1 MDVILLGPP
10 GAGKGTQALLIEQQ
24 VGLTHVSSGD
34 LFRAAIRQGTPL
46 GLQAQ
51 GFMDRGELV
60 PDKLVIR
67 MIIER
72 VGCAD
77 CDNGALF
84 DGLPRTVAQAVALDA
99 ALADHERQIDYV
111 VFLSVPNEVLLRRM
125 AGRQICAGCGAIH
138 NTYYFPARR
147 PGVCDTCGDRLFQ
160 RADDTLETARHR
172 LEVYFAQTLPLIEY
186 YRRQGKLV
194 ELDGQRDIVRVSEA
208 MLEALGLLQVL
219 EVAAPMNPGCATI
232 ERGAAFA

>member
-10 GAGKGTQALLIEQQ
+10 GAGKGTQALVIEQQ

-34 LFRAAIRQGTPL
+34 LFRTAIRLGTPL
-46 GLQAQ
+46 GIQAQ
-51 GFMDRGELV
+51 SFMNRGELV
-60 PDKLVIR
+60 PDELVIR

-72 VGCAD
+72 VGRAD

-84 DGLPRTVAQAVALDA
+84 DGFPRTAAQAIALDG
-99 ALADHERQIDYV
+99 ALAEHERQIDYV
-111 VFLSVPNEVLLRRM
+111 LFLNVPNEVLLRRM
-125 AGRQICAGCGAIH
+125 VGRQICAGCGAIH
-138 NTYYFPARR
+138 NSYYFPSRR
-147 PGVCDTCGDRLFQ
+147 PGICDTCGDQLYQ

-172 LEVYFAQTLPLIEY
+172 LDVYFAQTLPLIEY

-194 ELDGQRDIVRVSEA
+194 ELDGQRDIAQVSEA
-208 MLEALGLLQVL
+208 MLEALGLLRTL
-219 EVAAPMNPGCATI
+219 EVSTPMNQCRVPI